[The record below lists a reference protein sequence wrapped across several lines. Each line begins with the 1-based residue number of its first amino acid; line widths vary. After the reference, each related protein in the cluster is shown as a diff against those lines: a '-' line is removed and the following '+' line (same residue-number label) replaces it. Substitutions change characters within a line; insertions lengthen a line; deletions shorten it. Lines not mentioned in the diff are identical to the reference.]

1 MLQPDEAVIGSD
13 EGRPGWQRK
22 AALFLSSQGLSLF
35 GSMLVQYAII
45 WHITLT
51 TQSGIA
57 LTLATIAGF
66 LPQIVISLFAGVW
79 ADRYP
84 RKRLIILSDALTA
97 TSTLLLAVIFLL
109 GYRELWLLI
118 AALAVRAVGAG
129 IQAPAVNAFLP
140 QIVPQERL
148 LKVNSINGTVQPFIS
163 IAAPL
168 LAGTLL
174 SVASL
179 ESIFFI
185 DVVTAALAIGLLLI
199 LRVAPHVRAADR
211 QNVGYFDDLRQGFR
225 YIGGHPSIKRLFVF
239 FGFAFF
245 LVTPVAFLSPLLVA
259 RSFGEE
265 VWRLTANEITFFA
278 GSIVGGVVMT
288 AWGGFKSHFKTIGF
302 ACAIW
307 GALFAALGLAGNFW
321 IYLAIMVLA
330 GIPMPMFSAP
340 VTTLLQERV
349 SADMQGRVFGV
360 MQLITSAV
368 MPLGM
373 VIFGPL
379 SDTVSIEL
387 LLVISGALLVIPGL
401 AIYLS
406 RDDFHGLRALIDCE
420 AHPEDCLE
428 AQA

>member
-1 MLQPDEAVIGSD
+1 MSDSDEALTATQDSQT
-13 EGRPGWQRK
+13 GWQRK

-51 TQSGIA
+51 TQSGLV
-57 LTLATIAGF
+57 LTISTIAGF

-84 RKRLIILSDALTA
+84 RKRLIIFADALTA
-97 TSTLLLAVIFLL
+97 TSTLLLAIIFLL
-109 GYRELWLLI
+109 GYREIWLLVFVSAI
-118 AALAVRAVGAG
+118 RAVGAG
-129 IQAPAVNAFLP
+129 IQAPAVGAFLP
-140 QIVPQERL
+140 QIVPQDRL
-148 LKVNSINGTVQPFIS
+148 LKVNSINGTIQPFIS

-168 LAGTLL
+168 VAGTLL

-185 DVVTAALAIGLLLI
+185 DVVTAALAISLLAL
-199 LRVAPHVRAADR
+199 LRVPPHVKATER
-211 QNVGYFDDLRQGFR
+211 QTTGYFDDLRQGLG
-225 YIGGHPSIKRLFVF
+225 YVGGHASIKRLFVF

-245 LVTPVAFLSPLLVA
+245 LLTPVIFLTPLMIA

-278 GSIVGGVVMT
+278 GSIIGSVLMT

-307 GALFAALGLAGNFW
+307 GVLFAALGLANNFW
-321 IYLAIMVLA
+321 LYLGIMVLA
-330 GIPMPMFSAP
+330 GVPMPMFNVP

-349 SADMQGRVFGV
+349 DPDMQGRVFGL
-360 MQLITSAV
+360 MQVITSAI
-368 MPLGM
+368 MPIGM
-373 VIFGPL
+373 VVFGPL

-387 LLVISGALLVIPGL
+387 LLVITGALLVIPGL

-406 RDDFHGLRALIDCE
+406 PDDAHGARALIDCE
-420 AHPEDCLE
+420 AHPEECV
-428 AQA
+428 

>member
-1 MLQPDEAVIGSD
+1 MSYSD
-13 EGRPGWQRK
+13 ETLAAAAEHQKGWQRK

-51 TQSGIA
+51 TQSG
-57 LTLATIAGF
+57 LTLTLSTIAGF

-84 RKRLIILSDALTA
+84 RKRLIIFADALTA
-97 TSTLLLAVIFLL
+97 VSTLLLAIIFLL
-109 GYRELWLLI
+109 GYREIWLLI
-118 AALAVRAVGAG
+118 LVSAVRSVGAG
-129 IQAPAVNAFLP
+129 IQAPAVGAFLP
-140 QIVPQERL
+140 QIVPQDRL
-148 LKVNSINGTVQPFIS
+148 LKVNSINGTLQPFIS
-163 IAAPL
+163 ITAPL
-168 LAGTLL
+168 VAGTLL

-185 DVVTAALAIGLLLI
+185 DVVTAALAISLLAL
-199 LRVAPHVRAADR
+199 LRVPPHIKATER
-211 QNVGYFDDLRQGFR
+211 QTTGYFDDLRQGLA
-225 YIGGHPSIKRLFVF
+225 YVGGHPSIKRLFVF

-245 LVTPVAFLSPLLVA
+245 LLTPVIFLTPLMIA

-278 GSIVGGVVMT
+278 GSILGGVLMT

-302 ACAIW
+302 ACVIW
-307 GALFAALGLAGNFW
+307 GILFGALGLTGNFW
-321 IYLAIMVLA
+321 VYLGIMVLA
-330 GIPMPMFSAP
+330 GIPMPIFNVP

-349 SADMQGRVFGV
+349 APDMQGRVFGL

-368 MPLGM
+368 MPIGM
-373 VIFGPL
+373 VVFGPL

-387 LLVISGALLVIPGL
+387 LLVITGALLVIPGL

-406 RDDFHGLRALIDCE
+406 PDDAHGVRALIDCE
-420 AHPEDCLE
+420 AHPEECV
-428 AQA
+428 